1 MPGGLKRRFGN
12 ATVKRGAAG
21 RVWRLGTA
29 PGGRTV
35 RGVTE
40 EGLEAWRPEASLW
53 LRDGEAGRRGGSGVL
68 ERRLETDGEVVTE
81 EGLEAWTDACRNGT
95 VKDAKSVG
103 LATRSD
109 AFLN

>member
-1 MPGGLKRRFGN
+1 M
-12 ATVKRGAAG
+12 
-21 RVWRLGTA
+21 
-29 PGGRTV
+29 
-35 RGVTE
+35 
-40 EGLEAWRPEASLW
+40 
-53 LRDGEAGRRGGSGVL
+53 